1 MIKKNLPFK
10 KAKKLLNLDNNAKT
24 IKGQKLN
31 YKTAILYLAS
41 WKNSGFNT
49 CSSASKGCR
58 LACLYKAGHGAFNNV
73 QQGRINKTRWFFLE
87 RESFLLQLKKEI
99 SLFIINCK
107 KTGFKPCVRLNGTSD
122 IPWELYG
129 IFELFPDCQFYDYT
143 KSYKRALKYVAGGYV
158 KNYHLTYSLCED
170 NKKEAFNIL
179 KLGGNIS
186 AVFRKYI
193 PESFKNFNVINADET
208 DLRFLDNVKNQ
219 VGGLICG
226 LIAKGPAKK
235 DYSGFVLDAQ

>member
-1 MIKKNLPFK
+1 MKKENLTFIKS
-10 KAKKLLNLDNNAKT
+10 KKLLNLDNNAKT
-24 IKGQKLN
+24 VKGQKFN
-31 YKTAILYLAS
+31 YMTAILYLAS
-41 WKNSGFNT
+41 WVNSGFNT
-49 CSSASKGCR
+49 CSSASIGCR
-58 LACLYKAGHGAFNNV
+58 NACLYKAGHGAFSNV

-87 RESFLLQLKKEI
+87 RESFLIQLKKEI
-99 SLFIINCK
+99 ELFIINCNK
-107 KTGFKPCVRLNGTSD
+107 KGFKPCIRLNGTSD

-129 IFELFPDCQFYDYT
+129 VIQSYPDVQFYDYT
-143 KSYKRALKYVAGGYV
+143 KSYKRALKYIGGQYP
-158 KNYHLTYSLCED
+158 KNYHITYSLCED

-193 PESFKNFNVINADET
+193 PTTFKNFNVINADET

-235 DYSGFVLDAQ
+235 DFSGFVLDAQ